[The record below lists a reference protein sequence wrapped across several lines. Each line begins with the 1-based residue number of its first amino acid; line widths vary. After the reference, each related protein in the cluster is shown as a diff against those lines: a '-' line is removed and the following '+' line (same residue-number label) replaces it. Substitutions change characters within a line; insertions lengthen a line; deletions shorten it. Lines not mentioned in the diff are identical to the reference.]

1 MFLQGF
7 FPPDPC
13 SPMRFFMREMQVSSE
28 DLAAIQLLTDR
39 FTLREDHV
47 QRLLELAAGDRVLV
61 ESALLVAREMG
72 YQPFEGAHQYIVDVL
87 RLPSQQQ

>member
-1 MFLQGF
+1 MPETLI
-7 FPPDPC
+7 
-13 SPMRFFMREMQVSSE
+13 SPE
-28 DLAAIQLLTDR
+28 DLVALQLLTDR

-47 QRLLELAAGDRVLV
+47 LRLLKLAAGDQVLV

-87 RLPSQQQ
+87 RLPNQQQ

>member
-1 MFLQGF
+1 
-7 FPPDPC
+7 
-13 SPMRFFMREMQVSSE
+13 MRFLMRETLISPE

-47 QRLLELAAGDRVLV
+47 QRLLALAAGDRVLV

-72 YQPFEGAHQYIVDVL
+72 YQSFEGAHQYIVDVL
-87 RLPSQQQ
+87 RLPKQQQ